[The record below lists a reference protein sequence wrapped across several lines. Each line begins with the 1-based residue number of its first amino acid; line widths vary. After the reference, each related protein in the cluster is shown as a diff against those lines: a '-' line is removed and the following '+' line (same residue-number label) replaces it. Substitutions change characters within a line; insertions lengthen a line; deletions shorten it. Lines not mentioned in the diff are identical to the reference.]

1 MALHRCALYDG
12 NSRLA
17 KLGASRKAFVGRSF
31 VSRFCLARRS
41 AFASKRWRAHRL
53 SEHILEFF
61 AVPVSTSINYGQVAS
76 AYDNSRCVEPGV
88 AVALVEGLR
97 SLRARTVLEIG
108 AGTGNYAAAL
118 TASGFSMTAL
128 DCSPAMVEVGAQKP
142 SVRWILSD
150 ASSLPLRTRSVD
162 AIAGINVLHHLPDLA
177 AALAEFRRT
186 ARLGAVLQAVV
197 RENLETLWY
206 RHYFPEIDDL
216 LLALHPTLGGL
227 ITSMF
232 QAGFRRV
239 AAAKIFYSGR
249 ADLTFEAA
257 RTRPHLLFDPGFRAA
272 TSGFRRLESAGIARG
287 LAELER
293 DLESDAFARIAA
305 PFDAAHADAA
315 DCVVITAR

>member
-1 MALHRCALYDG
+1 MC
-12 NSRLA
+12 
-17 KLGASRKAFVGRSF
+17 
-31 VSRFCLARRS
+31 
-41 AFASKRWRAHRL
+41 
-53 SEHILEFF
+53 EHILEFF
-61 AVPVSTSINYGQVAS
+61 DVPVPTSINYGQVAS

-88 AVALVEGLR
+88 AVALVDGLR
-97 SLRARTVLEIG
+97 SLCARSVLEIG
-108 AGTGNYAAAL
+108 AGTGNYTAAL
-118 TASGFSMTAL
+118 TARGFSVTAL
-128 DCSPAMVEVGAQKP
+128 DCSPAMVAVGAQKT
-142 SVRWILSD
+142 SARWILSD
-150 ASSLPLRTRSVD
+150 ASSLPLRARSVD
-162 AIAGINVLHHLPDLA
+162 AIVGINLLHHLPALA

-197 RENLETLWY
+197 RENIETLWY
-206 RHYFPEIDDL
+206 RHYFPEIDEVL
-216 LLALHPTLGGL
+216 LPLHPTLGAM
-227 ITSMF
+227 IAAMF

-293 DLESDAFARIAA
+293 DLESGSFARIAA
-305 PFDAAHADAA
+305 PFDAAHTDAA